1 MTCDNNNY
9 DVQTCPILLC
19 LKGNLQKVKFF
30 FFASLVFSHAQR
42 LNKEHNKSNFRKNFK
57 GNCE

>member
-1 MTCDNNNY
+1 MSY
-9 DVQTCPILLC
+9 PIMSQM
-19 LKGNLQKVKFF
+19 KFTKSKFF